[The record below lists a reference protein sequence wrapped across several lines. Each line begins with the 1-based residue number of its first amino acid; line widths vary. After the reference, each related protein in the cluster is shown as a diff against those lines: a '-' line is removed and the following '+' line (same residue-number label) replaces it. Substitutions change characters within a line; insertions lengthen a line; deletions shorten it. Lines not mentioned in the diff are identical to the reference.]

1 MAGGPSACLNAGVVN
16 AFRTPVP
23 RVFVSY
29 RRDDSA
35 GFAGRLTDALEQRLG
50 VGSVFRDVDD
60 IRPGADFE
68 AAIDH
73 GLQRVGAVLVVIGPG
88 WLAASRDGERRLDRA
103 DDYVRREIECAL
115 ASGKPVVPVLVG
127 GAAMP
132 AAHALPPSLR
142 GLAKRH
148 ALSLDDASWTADLA
162 RLHAVLAQWLG
173 GPAPSRRRWAGAL
186 AAAAL
191 GGLVLAAWL
200 WPRFSAPGPQALHG
214 AWQAEVAYPW
224 NLSLQERFAFVVR
237 DGVVAGSASFLGVA
251 RAIEQAEWRG
261 GRLRFATRAGSVA
274 GGEAEQE
281 MVLRYELWPEG
292 GALRA
297 RLQIHRRHG
306 VDAPLD
312 FVATRP

>member
-1 MAGGPSACLNAGVVN
+1 M
-16 AFRTPVP
+16 PVP
-23 RVFVSY
+23 SVFVSY

-68 AAIDH
+68 AAIEH
-73 GLQRVGAVLVVIGPG
+73 GLQRVRAVLVVIGPG

-115 ASGKPVVPVLVG
+115 MSGKPVVPVLVG

-148 ALSLDDASWTADLA
+148 ALSLTDASWPADLQ

-173 GPAPSRRRWAGAL
+173 DGPAPRRRRWAGVV

-200 WPRFSAPGPQALHG
+200 WPRSAAPGPQALQG
-214 AWQAEVAYPW
+214 VWQAEVAYPW
-224 NLSLQERFAFVVR
+224 NLSLQERFEFMVR
-237 DGVVAGSASFLGVA
+237 DGVVEGSASFLGVP
-251 RAIEQAEWRG
+251 RAIEQAEWRD
-261 GRLRFATRAGSVA
+261 GRLRFVTRAGSVA
-274 GGEAEQE
+274 GGEAVQE
-281 MVLRYELWPEG
+281 MVQRYELWPEG
-292 GALRA
+292 DALRA
-297 RLQIHRRHG
+297 SLQIHRRHG
-306 VDAPLD
+306 VDAPLG